1 MKQENECANK
11 VVLGGIKAA
20 VFLSSFALVR
30 FGSELFFSSFSICAT
45 CCSVLNSALSA
56 LAHSTVGDSVWPCP
70 RCFSSR
76 GSEQA
81 GATRFATSVCRCRSC
96 RCAARRFHRRRRERG
111 RARTRTLLPKLEGR
125 VGLPNYLP
133 TLLPTFPCP
142 YCPWRSSNHLCR
154 RSTLGLVSRVPPP
167 LPRSIVLERKVNL
180 VLTDGLK
187 RSELGESRW
196 HCLSA

>member
-1 MKQENECANK
+1 MLFSVE
-11 VVLGGIKAA
+11 
-20 VFLSSFALVR
+20 
-30 FGSELFFSSFSICAT
+30 FGS
-45 CCSVLNSALSA
+45 LSA
-56 LAHSTVGDSVWPCP
+56 RSLTALWVTLSGPAHVVSV
-70 RCFSSR
+70 R
-76 GSEQA
+76 E
-81 GATRFATSVCRCRSC
+81 GASASGRYTLRDVCLSVSVVPL
-96 RCAARRFHRRRRERG
+96 RRPPISPPKKRKRERG